1 MLRPLAL
8 TLSFQLG
15 HLGSG
20 SNAFVKKAIYN
31 GKLVAVKLFYKKGE
45 NREEDYLREVS
56 TLKKVSHDNIIKLI
70 KSGKWSE
77 KNDLFNCMII
87 EFADTGSLYHGNGSS
102 NLGSVSVSC
111 VNAGF
116 LFQCFMSAARY
127 KKLNTR
133 WDMASV
139 GSSNA
144 LMPSTI
150 SILFGPS
157 PFSTEI

>member
-1 MLRPLAL
+1 ML

-87 EFADTGSLYHGNGSS
+87 EFADTGSLYHGNGRPFGTS
-102 NLGSVSVSC
+102 NWSRSVVLKQDSC
-111 VNAGF
+111 F
-116 LFQCFMSAARY
+116 SA
-127 KKLNTR
+127 L
-133 WDMASV
+133 
-139 GSSNA
+139 
-144 LMPSTI
+144 
-150 SILFGPS
+150 
-157 PFSTEI
+157 